1 MRKTTSKSVK
11 LVLITSVL
19 ASCAQEPIQNNSA
32 DTKQRVFMRADSTAQ
47 YTEVTDNYKDGNQ
60 NNRGGGM
67 GSSLLWFMAFRH
79 MGGGLGYANSGLH
92 PQSVTGTN
100 AAKTS
105 AYKAQRGGFGRSS
118 ATSTPRSSYG
128 S

>member
-1 MRKTTSKSVK
+1 MMRKKTTKHIQ

-19 ASCAQEPIQNNSA
+19 ATCAQAQQAPDA
-32 DTKQRVFMRADSTAQ
+32 KQRVFMRADSTAA
-47 YTEVTDNYKDGNQ
+47 YTEVTDNYKQDQ
-60 NNRGGGM
+60 HARSGGM

-79 MGGGLGYANSGLH
+79 MGGMLGYANNNLH

-100 AAKTS
+100 AAK
-105 AYKAQRGGFGRSS
+105 AAAFKAQRGGFGKTANSTVKSS
-118 ATSTPRSSYG
+118 AG